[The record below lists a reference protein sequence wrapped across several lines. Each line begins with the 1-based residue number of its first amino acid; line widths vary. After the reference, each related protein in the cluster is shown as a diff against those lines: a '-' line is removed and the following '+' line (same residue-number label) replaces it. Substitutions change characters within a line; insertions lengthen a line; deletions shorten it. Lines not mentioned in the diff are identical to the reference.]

1 MNQTKKKNPLKRLL
15 SMRGMGQVVTV
26 TIGLIVLLVAFALIN
41 PNFWSPTN
49 RTNLLRQI
57 APILIIGIAQSYVL
71 ITGNIDLS
79 IGSVVGMSTMVA
91 ATLMSKGIMSPIPAL
106 LVTLLC
112 CLLMLA
118 SAVLLVLAAGVFT
131 APTTHLSLFSA
142 LVLIFMLIV
151 GNRVLTNNAEATLLD
166 VVHDNIDDVEYEGG
180 YLDLDELNLYRHNV
194 YILVYDEQEQL
205 IGGAG
210 LRHFD
215 GDEEFMNGQTRDV
228 TIDGEKYLVYDLYV
242 QNPGGNV
249 WLRGITSTDNSFSA
263 VRVIVILSLVLFPV
277 LVLLTAV
284 VLFATGIAGSSVAA
298 LKDLTDTARI
308 ALLPGSG
315 WPQQTGVAE
324 LEQIAPLTG
333 SFVELGD
340 EGCVVWSRT
349 GKKLNSIQSGYARPA
364 LAAGKTR
371 FVLYNRSGNELRVE
385 SRTQNLY
392 TKQLENS
399 IFLCAMS
406 DNGTLAVV
414 TEDQTSMAKLLV
426 YSPSME
432 QQLSW
437 SMTSNDGTPLRMA
450 FSPDS
455 RKLAAA
461 AVTVSGGQVMT
472 NLYLINLASGDPVSL
487 VNQGGV
493 PQWLGWTSAS
503 TILAV
508 YDTRAVLYNAGGGE
522 RAVYDFAGTELK
534 DVSVD
539 AAGNVA
545 LLLASGQVSQAVTLD
560 KNLNVQFSAAVS
572 AANSIVRAGNLFYLL
587 ADNAVECFDASGA
600 QQWSQ
605 NLDTSPQALLANS
618 RDLLLFSGNT
628 VQKLAAPAE

>member
-1 MNQTKKKNPLKRLL
+1 MRKNRNRPESDEPLSEGRVEYLEAA
-15 SMRGMGQVVTV
+15 RQRVR
-26 TIGLIVLLVAFALIN
+26 
-41 PNFWSPTN
+41 N
-49 RTNLLRQI
+49 RRIRRT
-57 APILIIGIAQSYVL
+57 
-71 ITGNIDLS
+71 
-79 IGSVVGMSTMVA
+79 
-91 ATLMSKGIMSPIPAL
+91 
-106 LVTLLC
+106 
-112 CLLMLA
+112 
-118 SAVLLVLAAGVFT
+118 AVL
-131 APTTHLSLFSA
+131 
-142 LVLIFMLIV
+142 
-151 GNRVLTNNAEATLLD
+151 
-166 VVHDNIDDVEYEGG
+166 
-180 YLDLDELNLYRHNV
+180 
-194 YILVYDEQEQL
+194 
-205 IGGAG
+205 
-210 LRHFD
+210 
-215 GDEEFMNGQTRDV
+215 
-228 TIDGEKYLVYDLYV
+228 
-242 QNPGGNV
+242 
-249 WLRGITSTDNSFSA
+249 
-263 VRVIVILSLVLFPV
+263 

-324 LEQIAPLTG
+324 LEQMAPLTG

-455 RKLAAA
+455 RRLAAA
-461 AVTVSGGQVMT
+461 AVTAGGGQMQT
-472 NLYLINLASGDPVSL
+472 NLYVVTLAQGDPVNVGS
-487 VNQGGV
+487 QSGV
-493 PQWLGWTSAS
+493 PQWVGWLSGT
-503 TILAV
+503 TLLAV
-508 YDTRAVLYNAGGGE
+508 YDSRAILYNAAGGE
-522 RAVYDFAGTELK
+522 RARYEFGGGTLR

-539 AAGNVA
+539 SAGNVA
-545 LLLASGQVSQAVTLD
+545 LLLASGQVCQLVTLD
-560 KNLNVQFSAAVS
+560 KELNVQYSGNVTTS
-572 AANSIVRAGNLFYLL
+572 NKVVRRGELVYLL
-587 ADNAVECFDASGA
+587 TDSTVESLTPAGEY
-600 QQWSQ
+600 QWSQ
-605 NLDTSPQALLANS
+605 SLTARPQALLA
-618 RDLLLFSGNT
+618 DAKQTLVFCGNT
-628 VQKLAAPAE
+628 VQQVTAPETSQAS